1 MGGKRARGPSGRFLR
16 TLDAAERDAE
26 ACRLRARGLSY
37 REIAEQLGYA
47 DAAGAHRA
55 VSQVLRETVQEPADE
70 LRHLEVARLD
80 ALLATAWAV
89 LEREHV
95 AHSSG
100 KLVMVAGEDGT
111 EVPLRDDA
119 PTLAAIDRVLK
130 IMVRRAELLGLDAP
144 KKIEQ
149 GGQVK
154 YIVEGVD
161 LAALT

>member
-1 MGGKRARGPSGRFLR
+1 MADRPRSPSGRYVR

-37 REIAEQLGYA
+37 REIAEQLRYA

-55 VSQVLRETVQEPADE
+55 VQKVLRDTVQEPADE
-70 LRHLEVARLD
+70 LRHLEVVRLD
-80 ALLATAWAV
+80 ALLAVAWDV

-95 AHSSG
+95 AHSGG
-100 KLVMVAGEDGT
+100 KLVMVAGEDGV

-130 IMVRRAELLGLDAP
+130 IMTRRAELLGLDAP
-144 KKIEQ
+144 RKIEQ

-161 LAALT
+161 LGALT